1 MNFVVWLILC
11 VGLYIVPASIG
22 AFINLDWT
30 YLDFTTWTTEARV
43 IYAAFIVAVTII
55 VAIDGSST

>member
-11 VGLYIVPASIG
+11 IGIYIVPSCIG

-43 IYAAFIVAVTII
+43 IYTAFVVAVTMII
-55 VAIDGSST
+55 AIDGSNT